1 MRNKL
6 IAGALFSTLVSLG
19 CYAGE
24 PVTINVT
31 GNIISAPCTFDTSA
45 STLNID
51 LGEKGISDLAS
62 AGAEMPYKV
71 FSLAMKGCPA
81 GTTKVT
87 ATFTG
92 TDDTSSTVGNG
103 FKNTGTA
110 TNMVVQI
117 KDNTS
122 SDWTSSFKS
131 GDSMTVNV
139 NTSDNTAKFDLA
151 TRAYTPTGSVN
162 PGTINTSIVANFT
175 YQ

>member
-1 MRNKL
+1 MNKSFTAL
-6 IAGALFSTLVSLG
+6 ALCTMFFSGSIFAGD
-19 CYAGE
+19 

-31 GNIISAPCTFDTSA
+31 GNIISSPCTFDTSA
-45 STLNID
+45 STLNIN
-51 LGEKGISDLAS
+51 LGDKGAADLAT
-62 AGAEMPYKV
+62 AGAEMPSKK
-71 FSLAMKGCPA
+71 FSLAMKDCPT

-92 TDDTSSTVGNG
+92 TDDTSSTIGSG
-103 FKNTGTA
+103 FKNSGTA

-117 KDNTS
+117 KDDAS
-122 SDWTSSFKS
+122 ADWTSSFKS
-131 GDSMTVNV
+131 GGSMTVNV

-162 PGTINTSIVANFT
+162 PGTINTSIVADFT